1 MTDAERIV
9 LIGFMG
15 AGKSS
20 IGRILAGL
28 RGVNFHDLDARI
40 EESAELSIAE
50 IFEEEGEPAFRR
62 REEESLSAW
71 LETETGV
78 LATGGGV
85 VESPVCRDMLARH
98 RPVLWFDDPVDV
110 FRDRLQTEGLNVR
123 PLVGRLG
130 PSGLARLH
138 QRRRPLYAHC
148 AEFRLETA
156 GRRPV
161 QVAREILRLLAPRE
175 EAEA

>member
-1 MTDAERIV
+1 MAESEQIV

-20 IGRILAGL
+20 VGRILAGL
-28 RGVNFHDLDARI
+28 RGAVFHDLDARI
-40 EESAELSIAE
+40 ETGAGISIAE

-62 REEESLSAW
+62 REENSLSEW
-71 LETETGV
+71 LEHETGV

-85 VESPVCRDMLARH
+85 VESPACRQMLARH
-98 RPVLWFDDPVDV
+98 HLVLWFDDPVDV
-110 FRDRLQTEGLNVR
+110 FRDRLQTQGLNVR

-148 AEFRLETA
+148 ADFRLETA
-156 GRRPV
+156 GSRPV
-161 QVAREILRLLAPRE
+161 QVARRILRLLAPRE